1 MKIKAVRLYGK
12 EDLRFE
18 EFELRDIQD
27 DEILAQVMTD
37 SLCMSS
43 YKAMLQGS
51 GHRCIPD
58 DIGRNL
64 SLWGT
69 SCARASCG
77 WGAR

>member
-43 YKAMLQGS
+43 YKAML
-51 GHRCIPD
+51 
-58 DIGRNL
+58 
-64 SLWGT
+64 
-69 SCARASCG
+69 
-77 WGAR
+77 